1 MKFRIVFGLILLILV
16 FIGFFVGLPYFLRK
30 IQLSPIFEF
39 PKFTFMSAPAL
50 STSTPGFW
58 NFFSPAQ
65 VQSRRQSIVQSG
77 NSIFQNKINI
87 AGVSKYGRESV
98 NLSNASPS
106 LVNITGWRI
115 KSRNR
120 GEFVIGKGLALPNF
134 SSDLSDVW
142 LSAGESAEIIADISP
157 LANNF
162 RINSCF
168 GGISELYNLGY
179 GFSCPA
185 IAPMDFAGMD
195 SACQDL
201 IMRSSSC
208 RAPSDNILNQ
218 QSSKCR
224 TWFEKNVN
232 YPACVSKHINDRN
245 FYGGWKIFTGNKMK
259 IFDPLHDKIE
269 LRDRAGLAV
278 DSYEY

>member
-1 MKFRIVFGLILLILV
+1 MKFRIVFGIILLVLG
-16 FIGFFVGLPYFLRK
+16 FIGFFVGLPYFLQK
-30 IQLSPIFEF
+30 IQLGSFLKLPQFTFTPIFA
-39 PKFTFMSAPAL
+39 PSA
-50 STSTPGFW
+50 STPGFW

-65 VQSRRQSIVQSG
+65 VQLRRQSIIRSG

-98 NLSNASPS
+98 NLSNAFPS
-106 LVNITGWRI
+106 LINIAGWRI

-120 GEFVIGKGLALPNF
+120 GEFVIDKGLALPNF

-142 LSAGESAEIIADISP
+142 LLAGESAEIIADISP
-157 LANNF
+157 LASSF

-201 IMRSSSC
+201 IMRSPSC
-208 RAPSDNILNQ
+208 RAPSDNILNR
-218 QSSKCR
+218 QSSQCR
-224 TWFEKNVN
+224 VWFEKNVN
-232 YPACVSKHINDRN
+232 YSACVSKHVNDKN
-245 FYGGWKIFTGNKMK
+245 FYRGWKIFTGNKMQ

-269 LRDRAGLAV
+269 LRDQAGVLV
-278 DSYEY
+278 DTYEY